1 MEVVETGASPAATA
15 SESGATGAP
24 AGATEPSP
32 SMNGGAPMDVDAPAA
47 DGAAGANGGAPMDVD
62 APADAPAAA
71 ADAPP
76 PPPADATPPAA
87 RLEAA
92 MASCADAVGTP
103 TSALAPKPDKPPAA
117 DGGLADFGGDAP
129 HVADAPLVEPDVIE
143 MRLLQHLDSTG
154 AVADTS
160 AAGEKLHQL
169 LTQARLRD
177 AGASAKAVFLVVLR
191 RSANC
196 EPPRRLALRTFL
208 NLKGLTSLGAWLED
222 ATKAGD
228 EALAVLCVRTLA
240 DLPVTS
246 KIVKSSS
253 VGKVVKRLKKER
265 EAAFEGGGAAGTVDG
280 DALHGACALLMQRW
294 LAKVN
299 QSDAVQADEE
309 AELAALEEKR
319 RDEAARKA
327 QPKPK
332 MAKKRAGSNDLL
344 ASALTKKSRGEA
356 LSKALDGSREERIQ
370 ARRAGRG
377 VAGVKEV
384 VVDTETEAFFGGLD
398 DDGPAAT
405 PTSRTIDAD
414 LAKKLAEK
422 AAAPDGGRKIRW
434 ADDAGAELV
443 AEKEPEPGWLD
454 DYFDE
459 SDDVDASLSIEDR
472 KKKEHEAERTAMEKA
487 KVEAA
492 EEARA
497 DRERRL
503 AALRAMKPARPW
515 KRPTLSVVPKE
526 CIPDID
532 YASTA
537 GDATAQRLKR
547 VMEARYLHPRDV
559 PPHPDDHD
567 LGAPD
572 KTTRRTSAT
581 ARIPAAESDAP
592 PDESDARPPPGDF
605 DNRHHQPPP
614 PPKAHAAAT
623 GLPEAITRLD
633 EDTLRYLLQNQPLYD
648 SLFVNRVLDERRLAD
663 IVDQVRRRKR

>member
-1 MEVVETGASPAATA
+1 MEVVETVASPAATA
-15 SESGATGAP
+15 SESGATAAP

-32 SMNGGAPMDVDAPAA
+32 SM
-47 DGAAGANGGAPMDVD
+47 NGGAPMDVD

-103 TSALAPKPDKPPAA
+103 TSALAPKPAKPPAA

-265 EAAFEGGGAAGTVDG
+265 EAAREGGGGAGTVDG

-299 QSDAVQADEE
+299 QSDAVQADE
-309 AELAALEEKR
+309 
-319 RDEAARKA
+319 
-327 QPKPK
+327 
-332 MAKKRAGSNDLL
+332 
-344 ASALTKKSRGEA
+344 
-356 LSKALDGSREERIQ
+356 LSLIH
-370 ARRAGRG
+370 
-377 VAGVKEV
+377 
-384 VVDTETEAFFGGLD
+384 
-398 DDGPAAT
+398 
-405 PTSRTIDAD
+405 I
-414 LAKKLAEK
+414 
-422 AAAPDGGRKIRW
+422 
-434 ADDAGAELV
+434 
-443 AEKEPEPGWLD
+443 
-454 DYFDE
+454 
-459 SDDVDASLSIEDR
+459 
-472 KKKEHEAERTAMEKA
+472 
-487 KVEAA
+487 
-492 EEARA
+492 
-497 DRERRL
+497 
-503 AALRAMKPARPW
+503 
-515 KRPTLSVVPKE
+515 
-526 CIPDID
+526 
-532 YASTA
+532 
-537 GDATAQRLKR
+537 
-547 VMEARYLHPRDV
+547 
-559 PPHPDDHD
+559 
-567 LGAPD
+567 
-572 KTTRRTSAT
+572 
-581 ARIPAAESDAP
+581 
-592 PDESDARPPPGDF
+592 
-605 DNRHHQPPP
+605 
-614 PPKAHAAAT
+614 
-623 GLPEAITRLD
+623 
-633 EDTLRYLLQNQPLYD
+633 
-648 SLFVNRVLDERRLAD
+648 
-663 IVDQVRRRKR
+663 